1 MSSLDDALAHL
12 TAVVTEY
19 DVRGRVGDTLTTE
32 IVTAI
37 GAAFA
42 DELGAAGTEVVIGH
56 DARRSSPE
64 FARAFAEGLQARGA
78 SAVMIGLCST
88 DETYFASGSLG
99 LAAVMVTASHNPP
112 NWNGL
117 KFSRPGATAMSRSS
131 GLDLVKDRAA
141 EYLRTGIDGV
151 PAPGT
156 QSEAD
161 VVADYAEYLRSL
173 VDLSEVRPL
182 RVVIDAG
189 NGMGALIAPAVL
201 QEAAGLPALPVQV
214 VPLFFDLDGAFSG
227 RGPNPLDPESLIAL
241 QQAVLAEGADLG
253 LAFDGD
259 ADRCFVVD
267 ETGAVLSAST
277 IAAILAQRVIALE
290 RERLAGTEES
300 ADTVVPTEIIVLN
313 NVITSRAVA
322 EAVEAAGGVAVPTRV
337 GHSLI
342 KEDMRET
349 GALFASEHS
358 GHYYWRELW
367 GADSGMLAAMHLLAV
382 LGEPAA
388 APLSVL
394 AAEVTPYAASGE
406 INLDVDDVSSIYAL
420 IVEDFT
426 GIADFDDFDGLTVT
440 GLTSTTEPFWWFNV
454 RASQTEPVLRLN
466 VEAATATEMVRVRD
480 AVLALIAG

>member
-1 MSSLDDALAHL
+1 MDDALAHL
-12 TAVVTEY
+12 TTVVTEY

-32 IVTAI
+32 IVTAL

-42 DELGAAGTEVVIGH
+42 DELGAAGTEIVIGH
-56 DARRSSPE
+56 DARQSSPE
-64 FARAFAEGLQARGA
+64 FAIAFAEGLQARGA
-78 SAVMIGLCST
+78 SALMIGLCST
-88 DETYFASGSLG
+88 DETYFASGHLG

-112 NWNGL
+112 DWNGL
-117 KFSRPGATAMSRSS
+117 KFSRPGATAVSRAS
-131 GLDLVKDRAA
+131 GLDLVADRAA
-141 EYLRTGIDGV
+141 EYLRSGIDAV

-156 QSEAD
+156 QREAD
-161 VVADYAEYLRSL
+161 VVADYAAFLRSL
-173 VDLSEVRPL
+173 VDLSDIRPR
-182 RVVIDAG
+182 RVVVDAG

-214 VPLFFDLDGAFSG
+214 LPLFFDLDGTFPG
-227 RGPNPLDPESLIAL
+227 RGPDPLGSENLTAL

-277 IAAILAQRVIALE
+277 IAAILARRVIALE
-290 RERLAGTEES
+290 RERLAG
-300 ADTVVPTEIIVLN
+300 ADEPADAAVPTEIIVLH

-322 EAVEAAGGVAVPTRV
+322 EAVDAAGGVAVPTRV

-342 KEDMRET
+342 KQDMRET

-382 LGEPAA
+382 LGAPHT

-406 INLDVDDVSSIYAL
+406 INLTVDDVASVYAL
-420 IVEDFT
+420 IVEEFT

-466 VEAATATEMVRVRD
+466 VEAATVSEMARVRD
-480 AVLALIAG
+480 TVLALIAG